1 MYVTHPNPNPSLS
14 FLESRL
20 GENAKISKTSLKISS
35 WRVNECGE
43 NYVKVGEQ
51 LENTDSRF
59 LLSYQDGEVDIAAKT
74 RDIREFSFS

>member
-1 MYVTHPNPNPSLS
+1 MYVPRSNLNPSLS

-20 GENAKISKTSLKISS
+20 GENARISKTSLKICF
-35 WRVNECGE
+35 WRVNKCGE

-51 LENTDSRF
+51 FENTDSWF
-59 LLSYQDGEVDIAAKT
+59 LLSYQDGEVDIAAET

>member
-1 MYVTHPNPNPSLS
+1 MREPRPNPNPSLS

-35 WRVNECGE
+35 WRVNE

-59 LLSYQDGEVDIAAKT
+59 LLSYQDGEVDIAAET